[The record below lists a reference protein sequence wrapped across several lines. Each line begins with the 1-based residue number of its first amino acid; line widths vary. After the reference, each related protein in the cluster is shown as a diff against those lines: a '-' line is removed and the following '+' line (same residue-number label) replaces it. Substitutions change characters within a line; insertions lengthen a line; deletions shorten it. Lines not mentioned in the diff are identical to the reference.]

1 MRFFIRNRYRV
12 KSFSFS
18 DVREKK
24 GRRTRSPIWPVWT
37 DARAVDGEEA
47 NIFQRQL
54 CENTL
59 ANNSKKLPQIMIPLD
74 NCPPENCHFTL
85 IGDRQVRQLKE
96 MISIYSQAQR
106 NLISVIKYKGATMC
120 KSHANVYMLAREGT
134 TPASRNI
141 NLFLS

>member
-1 MRFFIRNRYRV
+1 MRFFIRNRHRV

-37 DARAVDGEEA
+37 DARAVDREEA

-106 NLISVIKYKGATMC
+106 NLISVISIGGHNVQKPRKGIYVGKRGNDPC
-120 KSHANVYMLAREGT
+120 IS
-134 TPASRNI
+134 
-141 NLFLS
+141 

>member
-1 MRFFIRNRYRV
+1 M
-12 KSFSFS
+12 
-18 DVREKK
+18 
-24 GRRTRSPIWPVWT
+24 
-37 DARAVDGEEA
+37 DGEEA

-106 NLISVIKYKGATMC
+106 NLISVISIGGHNVQKPRKGIYVGKRGNDPC
-120 KSHANVYMLAREGT
+120 IS
-134 TPASRNI
+134 
-141 NLFLS
+141 